1 MLEYAAAGFYRETVV
16 HDERGALRGHGR
28 VPSVL
33 RPGPPPRLRLRRDR
47 RCLRRLRC
55 SARHHRKHHYL
66 WRLLCLC
73 TISIGHANTDVVE
86 SRQPEASDP
95 DQERGVHALLALLL
109 PHLKRRR
116 LVLLRPPHEGL
127 LRRGTHSMRMASFN
141 KLIMI
146 FLTFNH
152 PFLVCYYIAFL
163 TFLSTRFQS

>member
-1 MLEYAAAGFYRETVV
+1 MLLQAFTVKLLCTMNVALYGVMVAFLQFYVQGRRHVSVSGGIGAAFAVFVAPLAIIVSTTISGGSSVY
-16 HDERGALRGHGR
+16 
-28 VPSVL
+28 VPSQ
-33 RPGPPPRLRLRRDR
+33 
-47 RCLRRLRC
+47 
-55 SARHHRKHHYL
+55 
-66 WRLLCLC
+66 
-73 TISIGHANTDVVE
+73 GHANTDVVE